1 MVTEYCGLCIWDEKW
16 EKRDCTCTTEKKA
29 ITEGNKMPRE
39 KKFGLS
45 KYIKYKGDKFGYIG
59 RKLVFNRTMSK

>member
-1 MVTEYCGLCIWDEKW
+1 
-16 EKRDCTCTTEKKA
+16 
-29 ITEGNKMPRE
+29 MPRE